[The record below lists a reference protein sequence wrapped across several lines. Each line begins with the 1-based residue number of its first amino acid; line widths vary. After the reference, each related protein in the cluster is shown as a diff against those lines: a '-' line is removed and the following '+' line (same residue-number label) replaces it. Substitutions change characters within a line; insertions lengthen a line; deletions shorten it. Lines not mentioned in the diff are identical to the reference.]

1 MSGVL
6 KYDDSTV
13 NNLVG
18 DLGGYNKTLTTE
30 MQNAQD
36 AANNLLSQAWDSGT
50 DSGASANFQAKHK
63 SLMADMQDLV
73 TILSK
78 GTQHVTDS
86 LTRARSTD
94 TKVADDFTW

>member
-6 KYDDSTV
+6 KYDDNTV

-18 DLGGYNKTLTTE
+18 DLSGYNKSLTTE

-36 AANNLLSQAWDSGT
+36 AANNLLSQGWDSGN
-50 DSGASANFQAKHK
+50 DNGASATFQAKHK
-63 SLMADMQDLV
+63 SLMADMEGLIN
-73 TILSK
+73 ILSK

-94 TKVADDFTW
+94 TKVAGDFTW